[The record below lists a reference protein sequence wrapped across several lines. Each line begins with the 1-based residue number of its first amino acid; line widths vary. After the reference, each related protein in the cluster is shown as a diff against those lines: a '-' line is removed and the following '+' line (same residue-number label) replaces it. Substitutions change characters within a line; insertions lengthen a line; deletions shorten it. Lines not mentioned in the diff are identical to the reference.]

1 MLEALKFPVCCLPES
16 LYGAISLSVAR
27 LRRVTSISFGL
38 RPLVLRRLAGLGG
51 EGGDEGRVVGVVLL
65 TRKSMD
71 KGSK

>member
-1 MLEALKFPVCCLPES
+1 MAWFKINPKGGIFSQS
-16 LYGAISLSVAR
+16 LGCVW

-38 RPLVLRRLAGLGG
+38 RPLVLRRLADLGG